1 MRRWRGDGK
10 HCYLGGMSSDADHAR
25 LPVVIINGLG
35 APRVAAQL
43 YGALLEK
50 RGFRV
55 FAAEQRAL
63 GYGDIRANARRLR
76 DDIERAREQSRA
88 ERVKLVGMS
97 LGGIVGLWYLKHV
110 DEGAVER
117 FVSIGGPL
125 NGARLARAA
134 TLLKTRDEHALMQL
148 APGSGLLEEIGQAP
162 TPERVRLYSVGTV
175 GDVVTPRESWDHP
188 EFEAIE
194 TPHGAFPIGHW
205 LLFTHPG
212 NHAVVAELLARP

>member
-1 MRRWRGDGK
+1 MASAGSN
-10 HCYLGGMSSDADHAR
+10 GGMRSELDHSH

-35 APRVAAQL
+35 APRVAAQM
-43 YGALLEK
+43 YGAQLER

-76 DDIERAREQSRA
+76 DDIERARERA
-88 ERVKLVGMS
+88 RSERVKLVGMS
-97 LGGIVGLWYLKHV
+97 LGGIVGLWYLKHL

-125 NGARLARAA
+125 NGAPLARAA
-134 TLLKTRDEHALMQL
+134 ALLKTRDEHALMQL
-148 APGSGLLEEIGQAP
+148 APGSGFLREVAEAP
-162 TPERVRLYSVGTV
+162 TPASVRLFSVGTV

-188 EFEAIE
+188 DFEAVE
-194 TPHGAFPIGHW
+194 TPHGAFPVGHW